1 MSGLILYWKQGIK
14 QHLANLDLPVTQ
26 PVIIPAECLLLNTSV
41 QFKALMSNNQGTNR
55 LCVLLHI
62 SIYFKVIWALLRLE
76 KAMYSAWWSTNFG
89 YNNRFKPIITLIAV
103 FKSNSLR
110 QDVYLLVIVG

>member
-14 QHLANLDLPVTQ
+14 QHLPNPDLPVTQ

-41 QFKALMSNNQGTNR
+41 QFKVLMSDNQGTNC
-55 LCVLLHI
+55 LCVLLRI
-62 SIYFKVIWALLRLE
+62 YKYFKVIQALLRLE
-76 KAMYSAWWSTNFG
+76 KAMYSAWWSRNFG
-89 YNNRFKPIITLIAV
+89 YNNRLKPIIMLIAL
-103 FKSNSLR
+103 FKRNLVQ